1 MRTELQNHIAIVLAV
16 RSAAP
21 PKIFLNKMIS
31 LFITPHYHFLSFIV
45 HLKHGL
51 GRKFCLFPFITH
63 KKLVSMVSFWRF
75 IWGYVRL
82 VVQSCLTLCNP
93 RDCSTPGSSVH
104 GHSPGKNRGV
114 DCHALLQ
121 GIFPTQE
128 SNQISCIAG
137 RFFIVWV
144 TREAPY
150 MRMLLLL
157 LLSHL
162 SCVWLCATRRRQP
175 TRLPCPWD
183 SPGKNTG
190 VGCHFNRM
198 QFTNSGKKL
207 PKVYAIP

>member
-1 MRTELQNHIAIVLAV
+1 MRTKLQNHIAIVLAV
-16 RSAAP
+16 RSVAP

-93 RDCSTPGSSVH
+93 VDCSLPGSSVH
-104 GHSPGKNRGV
+104 GHSPGKNSGV

-121 GIFPTQE
+121 GIFPTQG
-128 SNQISCIAG
+128 SNQVSCIAG
-137 RFFIVWV
+137 RFFTVWV

-150 MRMLLLL
+150 MRMPLLL

-162 SCVWLCATRRRQP
+162 SRVRLCATP
-175 TRLPCPWD
+175 
-183 SPGKNTG
+183 
-190 VGCHFNRM
+190 
-198 QFTNSGKKL
+198 
-207 PKVYAIP
+207 

>member
-93 RDCSTPGSSVH
+93 MDCSTPGSSVH
-104 GHSPGKNRGV
+104 GHSPGKNSGV

-162 SCVWLCATRRRQP
+162 SCVRLCVTRRRQP

>member
-1 MRTELQNHIAIVLAV
+1 MRTKLQNHIAIVLAV
-16 RSAAP
+16 RSVAP

-75 IWGYVRL
+75 IWGYLRL

-93 RDCSTPGSSVH
+93 VDCSLPGSSVH
-104 GHSPGKNRGV
+104 GHSPGKNSGV

-121 GIFPTQE
+121 GIFPTQDLLG
-128 SNQISCIAG
+128 SNQVSCIAG
-137 RFFIVWV
+137 RFFTVWV

-150 MRMLLLL
+150 TRMPLLL

-162 SCVWLCATRRRQP
+162 SRVRLCATP
-175 TRLPCPWD
+175 
-183 SPGKNTG
+183 
-190 VGCHFNRM
+190 
-198 QFTNSGKKL
+198 
-207 PKVYAIP
+207 